1 MRLILLLGFIAL
13 AGCSTTKY
21 VERQSEELS
30 RAVYATKDSLQ
41 AARVDL
47 ADKYIKEASR
57 LVTAPEHRIHIERVI
72 KTDSEGHTERVLIL
86 PEINAT
92 DKVVTVNSHE
102 YKQLLTD
109 SRISKQL
116 KADAKALEQ
125 HSKDVELKLAEE
137 FQVQN
142 EMILHIQDLEKKVLK
157 QDRSLLKKDLA
168 IIWRNITIVGLL
180 VTIAGMVYLRI
191 KGVL

>member
-1 MRLILLLGFIAL
+1 MRLILLLGFITL
-13 AGCSTTKY
+13 VGCSTTKY

-41 AARVDL
+41 AARIDL
-47 ADKYIKEASR
+47 ADKYVREVTRI
-57 LVTAPEHRIHIERVI
+57 VTAPENRIQIERVI
-72 KTDSEGHTERVLIL
+72 KTNSDGQTDRVLIL
-86 PEINAT
+86 PEHNAN

-102 YKQLLTD
+102 YKQLLND
-109 SRISKQL
+109 SRIAGQL

-125 HSKDVELKLAEE
+125 HSKDIELKLAEE

-142 EMILHIQDLEKKVLK
+142 KMILHIQDLEKQVLSK
-157 QDRSLLKKDLA
+157 DRKLLKKDIA
-168 IIWRNITIVGLL
+168 ILWRNIVIVSLIGTIG
-180 VTIAGMVYLRI
+180 AGVYLRM